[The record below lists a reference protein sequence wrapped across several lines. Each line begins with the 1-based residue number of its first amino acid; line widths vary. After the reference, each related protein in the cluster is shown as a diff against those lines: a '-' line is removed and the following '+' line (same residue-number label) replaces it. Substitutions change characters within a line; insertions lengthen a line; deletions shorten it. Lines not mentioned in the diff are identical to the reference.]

1 MALRASLGL
10 MRNPQTN
17 RPFIN
22 GAEPLPGGA
31 RRHGPISMAA
41 GVSRKT
47 KIARQQINDDRP
59 AFNDLRVWALSQIW
73 ANIRMHSAI
82 DLGDPGAVYCT
93 NIEAAGGVASSGPAR
108 EFSNLGK

>member
-1 MALRASLGL
+1 
-10 MRNPQTN
+10 
-17 RPFIN
+17 
-22 GAEPLPGGA
+22 
-31 RRHGPISMAA
+31 MAA